1 MSGLLHLVEA
11 ATALTQLVEGTNNL
25 PRQQPFAS
33 STSMLS
39 PPPIHPAMTSIDA
52 YAPSMSYSSRRASS
66 HTISDDD
73 DVMAS
78 KACSKMEALRENHLQ
93 ALRLA
98 ASNAGMMVS
107 ASPSQTAPTV
117 HANVPQG
124 NAYSSV
130 NRQPRCEPNGYQ
142 VTQRIPTETLRCG
155 AVPANAAP
163 APAASV
169 ASADTSKEMFPMRL
183 HALLSDP
190 TVRDVISW
198 LPHGKSFVVLRPDV
212 FATRVL
218 PRYFAPEGSNSV
230 NAKTTTVVG
239 KDGTLVVKN
248 KSPGVHKYPS
258 FTRKLNRWGFR
269 QISRGPDAGAF
280 CHELFQREDP
290 GLCRGMVCQKSRK
303 MKKMPMS
310 AAGGMMMDDMM
321 SVSSASTMGTKLSI
335 ASGEKRPY
343 SSTVTVSTAGATSNK
358 SLPFKKRKSGQMS
371 NFMMNGIPSMISH
384 RSQKMAA
391 STSSVTESDL
401 TSDTSSSSSS
411 SVCSNNAVA
420 KAPVAAANNAVA
432 PVAAAPTTAASAP
445 AEATAMEVL
454 ARHFHEQH
462 RAFAL
467 ASLLEN
473 SRMAMNAAGMNNQVN
488 SQVCAQPMATNASV
502 GVEKSRKYSPRVLG
516 AATTHSSGVF
526 AATVSIPEEKKMP
539 AIADHA
545 PAQSAADAAKNALY
559 KAYLQALSSHSSA
572 SS

>member
-11 ATALTQLVEGTNNL
+11 ATALTHLPVGPANL
-25 PRQQPFAS
+25 LPSSSSAA
-33 STSMLS
+33 STSPVPTTGAAALS
-39 PPPIHPAMTSIDA
+39 TASLA
-52 YAPSMSYSSRRASS
+52 QSYRIAT
-66 HTISDDD
+66 HAISDDD
-73 DVMAS
+73 DVTSGSIPSTNMADI
-78 KACSKMEALRENHLQ
+78 LRENHIQ
-93 ALRLA
+93 ALRA
-98 ASNAGMMVS
+98 AAADAGL
-107 ASPSQTAPTV
+107 
-117 HANVPQG
+117 
-124 NAYSSV
+124 
-130 NRQPRCEPNGYQ
+130 
-142 VTQRIPTETLRCG
+142 VTTP
-155 AVPANAAP
+155 AP
-163 APAASV
+163 APPACQP
-169 ASADTSKEMFPMRL
+169 SKDQAQPLMTAPATAQVQSPHPHQVMTRISRGGGGDGKESFPMRL
-183 HALLSDP
+183 LALLSDP
-190 TVRDVISW
+190 KVRDVISW
-198 LPHGKSFVVLRPDV
+198 LPHGTSFVVLRPDV

-218 PRYFAPEGSNSV
+218 PRYFAPEGSNSL

-239 KDGTLVVKN
+239 KDGSLVVKN

-269 QISRGPDAGAF
+269 QISRGMDAGAF

-358 SLPFKKRKSGQMS
+358 SLPLKKRKSGQMH
-371 NFMMNGIPSMISH
+371 NFMMNGIPSTISH

-401 TSDTSSSSSS
+401 TSDTSSSSS
-411 SVCSNNAVA
+411 VCSNNAVA
-420 KAPVAAANNAVA
+420 KAPIAAANNAVA
-432 PVAAAPTTAASAP
+432 PVAAAPNNAVASP

-473 SRMAMNAAGMNNQVN
+473 SRMAMNAAGINNQFN
-488 SQVCAQPMATNASV
+488 DQVCAQSMANTASG
-502 GVEKSRKYSPRVLG
+502 GVEQSKKYSPQVLG

-526 AATVSIPEEKKMP
+526 AATVNIPEEKKMP
-539 AIADHA
+539 AVADHA

-559 KAYLQALSSHSSA
+559 RAYLQALSSHSPA

>member
-1 MSGLLHLVEA
+1 M
-11 ATALTQLVEGTNNL
+11 
-25 PRQQPFAS
+25 P
-33 STSMLS
+33 S
-39 PPPIHPAMTSIDA
+39 PPPSHPAVTCIDA
-52 YAPSMSYSSRRASS
+52 YAPNMSYSSRKASS

-78 KACSKMEALRENHLQ
+78 AACAKMEALRENHLQ

-107 ASPSQTAPTV
+107 APPPQPASTVQANIPQVTAY
-117 HANVPQG
+117 A
-124 NAYSSV
+124 SV
-130 NRQPRCEPNGYQ
+130 NRQPRCEPHGYQ
-142 VTQRIPTETLRCG
+142 VTQRIPTETQV
-155 AVPANAAP
+155 VPAI
-163 APAASV
+163 AASV
-169 ASADTSKEMFPMRL
+169 TAASAAVADASKEMFPMRL

-218 PRYFAPEGSNSV
+218 PRYFAPEGSNSL

-239 KDGTLVVKN
+239 KDGSLVVKN

-269 QISRGPDAGAF
+269 QISRGMDAGAF

-358 SLPFKKRKSGQMS
+358 SLPLKKRKSGQMH
-371 NFMMNGIPSMISH
+371 NFMMNGIPSTISH

-401 TSDTSSSSSS
+401 TSDTSSSSS
-411 SVCSNNAVA
+411 VCSNNAVA
-420 KAPVAAANNAVA
+420 KAPIAAANNAVA
-432 PVAAAPTTAASAP
+432 PVAAAPNNAVASP

-473 SRMAMNAAGMNNQVN
+473 SRMAMNAAGINNQFN
-488 SQVCAQPMATNASV
+488 DQVCAQSMANTASG
-502 GVEKSRKYSPRVLG
+502 GVEQSKKYSPQVLG

-526 AATVSIPEEKKMP
+526 AATVNIPEEKKMP
-539 AIADHA
+539 AVADHA

-559 KAYLQALSSHSSA
+559 RAYLQALSSHSPA